1 MPLTVQNVLDRIAEM
16 HQTRTLYSQPLL
28 KTLVDGGLSRNQMRE
43 FAFHYSIIPLPNYNY
58 HGRLYLNCHDYRWRS
73 RIAEICYEEGTGRLF
88 SDGKP
93 HCELYLDFSTAFD
106 WTPDELWNA
115 EYLPMAQVWKT
126 WFERLCEESFLKGA
140 TAHMLSGEAMIPGTF
155 GHIADRLQEEF
166 SLNDSQVAFWRVHDV
181 ADGEHSD
188 IGRELVEQFAPSEEE
203 RQLVLRTVDLYK
215 DVVFRM
221 YDDIWAS
228 VQAVN

>member
-1 MPLTVQNVLDRIAEM
+1 
-16 HQTRTLYSQPLL
+16 
-28 KTLVDGGLSRNQMRE
+28 MRE

-93 HCELYLDFSTAFD
+93 HCELYLDFATAFD

-115 EYLPMAQVWKT
+115 EYLPMAQAWKT

-155 GHIADRLQEEF
+155 GRIADRLQEEF
-166 SLNDSQVAFWRVHDV
+166 SLSDSQVAFWRVHDV

-188 IGRELVEQFAPSEEE
+188 IGRELVEQFAPSEED

-221 YDDIWAS
+221 YDDIWTS
-228 VQAVN
+228 VQAVH

>member
-16 HQTRTLYSQPLL
+16 HQTRTLYSRPLW
-28 KTLVDGGLSRNQMRE
+28 KALVDGGLSRNQMRE

-93 HCELYLDFSTAFD
+93 HCELYLDFATAFD

-115 EYLPMAQVWKT
+115 EYLPMAQAWKT

-155 GHIADRLQEEF
+155 GRIADRLQEEF

-188 IGRELVEQFAPSEEE
+188 IGRELVEQFAPSEED

-228 VQAVN
+228 VQAVH